1 MDEVE
6 WIANEECLKTL
17 LEMGF
22 TKDKAELALMRTG
35 NYSVELAAAFLVSDD
50 IPKDSINEL
59 KISESQNDS
68 SEDEWEDVEESYKM
82 VFIVNTELN
91 MSIGKTAAQVAHGA
105 LGIYRDLMKDPK
117 HQKGLLMWSEI
128 GEKKIVLVGK
138 NHEELLDL
146 QWKATNLGLPSHL
159 IRDAGHTEVAPNAV
173 TVLALFG
180 RESNVDRITGN
191 LRLLK

>member
-1 MDEVE
+1 MEEVE
-6 WIANEECLKTL
+6 WTANEECMKTL

-35 NYSVELAAAFLVSDD
+35 NYSVELAAAFLVNDD
-50 IPKDSINEL
+50 IPKESVNEL

-68 SEDEWEDVEESYKM
+68 SDNEWEDVEESYKM

-91 MSIGKTAAQVAHGA
+91 MSMGKTAAQVAHGA
-105 LGIYRDLMKDPK
+105 IGIYRDLKKDQK

-128 GEKKIVLVGK
+128 GEKKIVLIGR

-159 IRDAGHTEVAPNAV
+159 IRDAGHTEVAPNSI

-191 LRLLK
+191 LKLLK